1 MADVKDLK
9 KVLDVNGDGK
19 VDLKDAQ
26 EAAKKVGI
34 DDIGD
39 VKDMAKKAGI
49 NDLSDVAG
57 LAKKAGVD
65 VSSLGDVAGK
75 ILGGKK

>member
-1 MADVKDLK
+1 MADIKDLK
-9 KVLDVNGDGK
+9 KMADVNGDGK

-26 EAAKKVGI
+26 AAAKKVGI
-34 DDIGD
+34 EDLDD
-39 VKDMAKKAGI
+39 VKEMAKKAGI

-57 LAKKAGVD
+57 LAKKAGID
-65 VSSLGDVAGK
+65 AGSLGDVAGK